1 MSTEAAT
8 MLVEVRTAIRN
19 LISSGEAMQSF
30 SIGGVREAR
39 FYSLDELMR
48 LEANLVKR
56 ASRES
61 GATGGGSGGG
71 RRNQAG
77 LR

>member
-1 MSTEAAT
+1 MSTDAASMLEA
-8 MLVEVRTAIRN
+8 VRAAIN
-19 LISSGEAMQSF
+19 QLIASGEAMQSF

-48 LEANLVKR
+48 LESNLVRR

-61 GATGGGSGGG
+61 NSGTPGGG

-77 LR
+77 L